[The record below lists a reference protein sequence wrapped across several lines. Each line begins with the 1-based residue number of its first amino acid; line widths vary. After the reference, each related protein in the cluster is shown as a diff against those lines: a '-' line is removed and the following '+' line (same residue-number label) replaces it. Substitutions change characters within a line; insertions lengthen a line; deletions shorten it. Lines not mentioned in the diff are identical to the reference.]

1 MSINKIMNIK
11 SIKSEEKILPVKSVL
26 KYFFNSLAS
35 DINSFKSDIMEPM
48 LITF

>member
-1 MSINKIMNIK
+1 MSINKTINIK

-35 DINSFKSDIMEPM
+35 EINSLKIDIIDPV
-48 LITF
+48 LTAF

>member
-11 SIKSEEKILPVKSVL
+11 SIKSEEKILPVMSVL

-35 DINSFKSDIMEPM
+35 DINSFRSDIIDPM
-48 LITF
+48 LTTF